1 MATRFLFPARTHRAA
16 RRSHSVRPSIER
28 LESRLALSVTPAA
41 TNYITL
47 QINNNFDSS
56 LLSKAAEYFGT
67 TIDSSAVWLYANS
80 GCGALQYTRGT
91 STLHNWTASSA
102 VQLETQDGL
111 IDQIFLPAGDTQFAR
126 IYAFVG
132 TSTAPVGNP
141 DVQTEAT
148 PYAVF
153 EYSTPN
159 TGPTWGNWVV
169 DISYVDQISIPM
181 QLSFNG
187 TPQAIWGSGVTQTA
201 DVQNAITDGFPT
213 ATQVAGPQAGYL
225 PILTAAQNAT
235 HGAGGIAITADVRQV
250 FQGFST
256 SSWNPNATVE
266 VLTTVTGAT
275 HAYRRVASNQYV
287 NWQPATIV
295 AADTQVFAASTPS
308 YQSYLQYL
316 YDNQPTDGYYLDY
329 SGNGGFSFYL
339 KIEETQIPLTSGTFT
354 TYDLVIDTIRVGTG
368 QGSNGKYLINTG
380 AGKAL
385 GTNAGMRLVGNG
397 TPCFFPTGGAI
408 EAVTRATASGTEI
421 TYYATNNFQR
431 GQMVSISG
439 MSPSSFNLENQT
451 IVSADS
457 NSFTVS
463 NALSAQS
470 STAGGTA
477 TSAAWFVM
485 NWVDYMAGAI
495 GLPSQALDGSQQW
508 TGAPLSFTGDW
519 SGQGRSAATNQATYG
534 QTLWYT
540 VSNAI
545 ASGMLSNAHYV
556 AAVSPAPQNHEHGSS
571 HMFSTWTLNQ
581 IRADL
586 YRGLLPGS
594 DLPGIGRSYTDCYVN
609 GLLAM
614 TASGFYYSAASDR
627 FAAMGSDVQV
637 WGPTPTQGQPAAGSV
652 GTVTWDLGIQ
662 NTWGITG
669 PGTAT
674 AGMTFQATVSASHGD
689 ILTFTSTDPQAEL
702 PPTGAFNSA
711 SPQYAITLKTAGTQT
726 VTVRD
731 AAGHHGVLSVN
742 VSPGQA
748 AQLGFVGQ
756 PTFAYANRFFK
767 TPVSVQVQDAFGNA
781 VAHGGDQVSLTFVA
795 ATGAQL
801 LGQTRTNTNANGL
814 ATFPRTGPSGLR
826 VSKPGN
832 YALKATYTGTSL
844 GLAPATS
851 QAFSI
856 SRRAAITVVMPAVV
870 RSGVSFQMT
879 IRGADQYF
887 QDTVTMRVKP
897 AGDARVLVN
906 GQPQPLNGFR
916 YAFTAAD
923 QGVKTFTVTIGGRG
937 SLRTIAAIS
946 FTAPE
951 LSGSATV
958 KVTPASSRIRFA
970 NLARA

>member
-187 TPQAIWGSGVTQTA
+187 TPQAIWGSGATQTA

-287 NWQPATIV
+287 NWQPATIE

-368 QGSNGKYLINTG
+368 QGGNGKYLINTG
-380 AGKAL
+380 AGRAL

-397 TPCFFPTGGAI
+397 TPCHYPTGGAQG
-408 EAVTRATASGTEI
+408 A
-421 TYYATNNFQR
+421 
-431 GQMVSISG
+431 
-439 MSPSSFNLENQT
+439 P
-451 IVSADS
+451 
-457 NSFTVS
+457 
-463 NALSAQS
+463 
-470 STAGGTA
+470 
-477 TSAAWFVM
+477 AWYVM

-669 PGTAT
+669 PDTAT

-748 AQLGFVGQ
+748 AQLGFGGQ

-937 SLRTIAAIS
+937 SVRTIAAIS

-970 NLARA
+970 NLAWA

>member
-1 MATRFLFPARTHRAA
+1 MAARFTFPARSHCAA
-16 RRSHSVRPSIER
+16 RQRQRILRPSIER
-28 LESRLALSVTPAA
+28 LESRLALSVTPSA

-47 QINNNFDSS
+47 EVNNNFDSL

-80 GCGALQYTRGT
+80 GCGASTPLQYTRGT
-91 STLHNWTASSA
+91 SYLYNWTTSSA
-102 VQLETQDGL
+102 VQLETSDGL
-111 IDQIFLPAGDTQFAR
+111 IDQILLPAGDTAAAR

-132 TSTAPVGNP
+132 TSTAPTGDP
-141 DVQTEAT
+141 GPQTEAT

-159 TGPTWGNWVV
+159 TGSTWGNWVV

-187 TPQAIWGSGVTQTA
+187 TPQAIWGSGATQSE

-213 ATQVAGPQAGYL
+213 TQVAGPQSGYL
-225 PILTAAQNAT
+225 PILTAAQQAT
-235 HGAGGIAITADVRQV
+235 QGAGGIAIPADVRQI

-256 SSWNPNATVE
+256 SSWTSNATVE
-266 VLTTVTGAT
+266 VSTPVTGST
-275 HAYRRVASNQYV
+275 NAYRRVASNQYV
-287 NWQPATIV
+287 NWQPDTVV
-295 AADTQVFAASTPS
+295 AADTQVFASSTPS
-308 YQSYLQYL
+308 YQSYLKHL
-316 YDNQPTDGYYLDY
+316 YDNQPANGYYLDY

-339 KIEETQIPLTSGTFT
+339 KIEESQIPLTQSGTFT
-354 TYDLVIDTIRVGTG
+354 TYDLVIDTIQVGTG
-368 QGSNGKYLINTG
+368 QGSTGKYVINTG
-380 AGKAL
+380 AGSAL

-397 TPCFFPTGGAI
+397 TPAFYPTGGAQ
-408 EAVTRATASGTEI
+408 ESVTSATANGTEI
-421 TYYATNNFQR
+421 TYYATNNFQQ
-431 GQMVSISG
+431 GQVVSISG
-439 MSPSSFNLENQT
+439 MAPSGFNLGNQT
-451 IVSADS
+451 IVHADS
-457 NSFTVS
+457 NSFTVN

-470 STAGGTA
+470 STAGGMA
-477 TSAAWFVM
+477 TSSAWFVM

-508 TGAPLSFTGDW
+508 TGAPLSYTGTW
-519 SGQGRSAATNQATYG
+519 GAGQAATYSSTI
-534 QTLWYT
+534 WYT

-545 ASGMLSNAHYV
+545 ASGMLSNASYV
-556 AAVSPAPQNHEHGSS
+556 AAVSPTPTNAGNGSS
-571 HMFSTWTLNQ
+571 HMFNTWTLDQ
-581 IRADL
+581 IRTGL
-586 YRGLLPGS
+586 YQGLLPGS
-594 DLPGIGRSYTDCYVN
+594 DLPGIGRSYTDPYVN
-609 GLLAM
+609 GLLAQ

-637 WGPTPTQGQPAAGSV
+637 WSPSPTQGQPAAGNV

-674 AGMTFQATVSASHGD
+674 AGMTFQAAVSAENGD
-689 ILTFTSTDPQAEL
+689 VLTFTSSDPQAVL
-702 PPTGAFNSA
+702 PPTGAFNPS
-711 SPQYAITLKTAGTQT
+711 SPQYAITLKTAGPQT

-731 AAGHHGVLSVN
+731 AAGHSGVLSVT

-756 PTFAYANRFFK
+756 PTFAYAKRFFT
-767 TPVSVQVQDAFGNA
+767 TPVSVQVQDAFGNS
-781 VAHGGDQVSLTFVA
+781 VAHGGDQVSLAFVA

-814 ATFPRTGPSGLR
+814 ATFVRTGPAGLR

-832 YALKATYTGTSL
+832 YALTATYTGTSL

-856 SRRAAITVVMPAVV
+856 SRRAPITVSMPAVV

-906 GQPQPLNGFR
+906 GQFQALNGFR
-916 YAFTAAD
+916 YGFTAAD

-937 SLRTIAAIS
+937 SVRTIAAIS
-946 FTAPE
+946 VTAPE
-951 LSGSATV
+951 LSGSAAV